1 MVENQQKI
9 DQFKSDI
16 LSLCMKTKL
25 QRSKFYD
32 YFFLLEE
39 SLIKHFN
46 MEHCFLFHVSEN
58 KLKPIDNLELLNVD
72 VTLDLIQ
79 PYFNGNKVVK
89 LPGF

>member
-46 MEHCFLFHVSEN
+46 MEHCF
-58 KLKPIDNLELLNVD
+58 
-72 VTLDLIQ
+72 
-79 PYFNGNKVVK
+79 YFM
-89 LPGF
+89 